1 MKNKTI
7 LTLLSTLLFPTI
19 GLASSKAEAANNQGF
34 PIVDN
39 RPEQVDQQS
48 ARYFVK
54 YKQGKEQQVRELIA
68 ASDLEVVETLESERV
83 LVVTGASEGVEALN
97 HSSAVEYTE
106 QEPIRKLL
114 SP

>member
-7 LTLLSTLLFPTI
+7 LTLLSLLVIPTI
-19 GLASSKAEAANNQGF
+19 GLVSAKGVVASNQGF
-34 PIVDN
+34 PLIET
-39 RPEQVDQQS
+39 RPELVDQQS

-54 YKQGKEQQVRELIA
+54 YKQGKEQQVRDMLNEKG
-68 ASDLEVVETLESERV
+68 LEVVETLDHERV
-83 LVVTGASEGVEALN
+83 LVVTGASENVEALN
-97 HSSAVEYTE
+97 DSSAVEYTE